1 MSVHNWEMLLQFSVH
16 GSGKALFGDGFAMW
30 YTKNKNVKGPVFGN
44 QDYFTGLAIFFDTY
58 SNHNGEHSHEH
69 PYISAMI
76 NNGSIHYDHDR
87 DGTHSQVS
95 GCHAKFRNSNEDTYV
110 AISYINRQLI
120 VMTNFDGSGTWTPCF
135 LVNNVD
141 LPTGYYFGFT
151 AATGDL
157 ADNHDIVSVKVYDV
171 EQSHDNNVKDKEA
184 QPTQQAVDW
193 STVMP
198 HAANQEPPRAHVAD
212 VPNMIT
218 PFWYRFFSFSFL
230 LVLVVAIIALIGG
243 FAWKKKQER
252 NRKRFF

>member
-1 MSVHNWEMLLQFSVH
+1 MTNRTKANCSSGFNWITLCYLMI
-16 GSGKALFGDGFAMW
+16 LFNA
-30 YTKNKNVKGPVFGN
+30 GPVFGN

-157 ADNHDIVSVKVYDV
+157 AGRYCSSLVYILPCLIHCV
-171 EQSHDNNVKDKEA
+171 CVCG
-184 QPTQQAVDW
+184 
-193 STVMP
+193 
-198 HAANQEPPRAHVAD
+198 
-212 VPNMIT
+212 
-218 PFWYRFFSFSFL
+218 L
-230 LVLVVAIIALIGG
+230 LI
-243 FAWKKKQER
+243 
-252 NRKRFF
+252 

>member
-95 GCHAKFRNSNEDTYV
+95 GCHVSSLITVTMNSFFC
-110 AISYINRQLI
+110 R
-120 VMTNFDGSGTWTPCF
+120 
-135 LVNNVD
+135 
-141 LPTGYYFGFT
+141 
-151 AATGDL
+151 
-157 ADNHDIVSVKVYDV
+157 
-171 EQSHDNNVKDKEA
+171 
-184 QPTQQAVDW
+184 
-193 STVMP
+193 
-198 HAANQEPPRAHVAD
+198 
-212 VPNMIT
+212 PNSETLMKT
-218 PFWYRFFSFSFL
+218 HM
-230 LVLVVAIIALIGG
+230 
-243 FAWKKKQER
+243 
-252 NRKRFF
+252 